1 MRDGKGTGHGA
12 AWLSSGPKKRLGLS
26 LPLLAL
32 GLGRAGPPLDTWQG
46 QSSQGEEGCIS
57 WLGDKIP
64 GLFLF
69 KETVP
74 RKQSVNDP

>member
-1 MRDGKGTGHGA
+1 MRDGEGTGRGA
-12 AWLSSGPKKRLGLS
+12 AWLSSGPKKRLGLF

-32 GLGRAGPPLDTWQG
+32 GLGRAGPPLGHLEG
-46 QSSQGEEGCIS
+46 QSSQGEEGCLS

-64 GLFLF
+64 GLFLL

-74 RKQSVNDP
+74 